1 MEVNYYPGC
10 SLHGTAHDYD
20 IGIVSVFRHLGMNLV
35 ELDDWNCCGASS
47 AHIMHPR
54 AAVALPARNLV
65 MASKTQGPLLTPCAA
80 CFHRL
85 RLCQAHLQEH
95 PQDHPRS
102 AAVTQ
107 VDVVHINEMLMR
119 DEILKKIHTHILRPL
134 AGLKVVPYYGCLT
147 VRPPR
152 AMKRLDPE
160 NPREMDAL
168 LTIMGAEVIN
178 WSYKTD
184 CCGGSLAMTRPDVVR
199 RLSGNLF
206 DAAREAGGEIVVTDC
221 PMCQANLDTRQRE
234 IERER
239 ETRYQMPVVYITEL
253 LAIAM
258 NLPETSSWWRKHL
271 VDPVPLFRN
280 KGWVA

>member
-1 MEVNYYPGC
+1 
-10 SLHGTAHDYD
+10 
-20 IGIVSVFRHLGMNLV
+20 
-35 ELDDWNCCGASS
+35 
-47 AHIMHPR
+47 
-54 AAVALPARNLV
+54 
-65 MASKTQGPLLTPCAA
+65 
-80 CFHRL
+80 
-85 RLCQAHLQEH
+85 
-95 PQDHPRS
+95 
-102 AAVTQ
+102 
-107 VDVVHINEMLMR
+107 
-119 DEILKKIHTHILRPL
+119 
-134 AGLKVVPYYGCLT
+134 
-147 VRPPR
+147 
-152 AMKRLDPE
+152 
-160 NPREMDAL
+160 
-168 LTIMGAEVIN
+168 
-178 WSYKTD
+178 
-184 CCGGSLAMTRPDVVR
+184 MTRPDVVR